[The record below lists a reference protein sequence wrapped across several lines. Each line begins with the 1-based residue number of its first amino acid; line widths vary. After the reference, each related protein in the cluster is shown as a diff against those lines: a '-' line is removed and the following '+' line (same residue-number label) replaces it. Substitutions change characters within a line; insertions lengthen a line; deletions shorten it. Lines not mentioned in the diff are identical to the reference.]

1 MRRIELVGKV
11 QSDTTRNKNNISIL
25 FRCWILISFDSRQ
38 AGITRTPAL
47 ARCSCCT
54 RCPIRKTFH
63 CTFSWLKI
71 FSLYALYN
79 KDLSFSGYHILP
91 YPHPRSWP
99 EVPTK
104 KGYFVNTRYWSLLA
118 CFYQFH
124 WPYTCRTSYF
134 APLYS
139 LRVFSTLSVE
149 LPCYLHN
156 RVDWVGDRESGKSIN
171 HLGSR
176 VSTLL
181 STYRKVN

>member
-79 KDLSFSGYHILP
+79 KNLSFSGYHILP
-91 YPHPRSWP
+91 SLPFLTRGPYQKGVFCQYPILELGCLLLSISLTLYLSYELLRS
-99 EVPTK
+99 
-104 KGYFVNTRYWSLLA
+104 SLLA
-118 CFYQFH
+118 
-124 WPYTCRTSYF
+124 TCLQYPIGW
-134 APLYS
+134 A
-139 LRVFSTLSVE
+139 
-149 LPCYLHN
+149 
-156 RVDWVGDRESGKSIN
+156 
-171 HLGSR
+171 
-176 VSTLL
+176 TLL
-181 STYRKVN
+181 PTLKSWLSWR